1 MDIIIKAIGYLLFS
15 ILFLRLIVSM
25 VNYFWKLWTDKTFT
39 GYLRSES
46 NPSIKWSI
54 LIPARDEE
62 QNIGNILSDIEMLE
76 DKPSEVIVFNDNSC
90 DNTGAVVNSFLHRI
104 PGLKLI
110 ENSVDT
116 LPDGWLGKNWACHQL
131 SMAASGDYL
140 LFIDADVR
148 LTGKIASKY
157 INYLKKSNLALLS
170 IFPKQILPNLAAKVS
185 TPVMN
190 WILLSLLPLPLVR
203 FCRWPSFSAA
213 NGQFMLFRS
222 DIYNELKPHI
232 QFRGS
237 RAEDIEIGRWYK
249 RKRERVATLTGDDS
263 VRCCMYT
270 NLSDAIN
277 GFSKNVFHFFGN
289 SVFTTILFAFITT
302 VTPLWLLIFEGVA
315 NLLLSLLLI
324 ILIRVFV
331 SASSGQNIF
340 DNIKYLLYQHL
351 IFIRIII
358 KAMKT
363 KADKNLI
370 WKGRNIIGLFIS
382 FLTIFTLLSFNSVQ
396 AQESYRSRIYKCFIN
411 GDMVSWENVVKEMES
426 KSGLTAE
433 PDKNGSYKTELLN
446 YYYGLIGYLISQKEG
461 KRAAIYCDKGEKI
474 ITEFLEKSPEN
485 ATFIAYRTA
494 FLGFRIGLNNLKSV
508 TLGVQSINLSKRAL
522 SIDSLNVQAL
532 AERGNVLYYSP
543 SFTGGDKL
551 EGISFYL
558 KAVKVIEKSGDV
570 VENWFYLSLLTNIA
584 RSYQE
589 IGLTSRAKAAYEKI
603 LKVEPNYKW
612 VRDDLLLKISALIRD
627 SSLPVCPAIDV
638 FSSALLSRYG
648 STSFT
653 GA

>member
-1 MDIIIKAIGYLLFS
+1 MDITIKAIGIMLLS
-15 ILFLRLIVSM
+15 ILLLRMIVSI
-25 VNYFWKLWTDKTFT
+25 VNYLWKLWTDKTFT

-62 QNIGNILSDIEMLE
+62 QNIGNILSDIELLK
-76 DKPSEVIVFNDNSC
+76 DKPFEVIVFNDNSS

-148 LTGKIASKY
+148 LSGNIAAKY
-157 INYLKKSNLALLS
+157 INYLNKSNLALLS
-170 IFPKQILPNLAAKVS
+170 IFPKQILPNFAAKVS

-203 FCRWPSFSAA
+203 YCRWPSFSAA

-222 DIYNELKPHI
+222 DIYNDLKPHM

-249 RKRERVATLTGDDS
+249 RKQKRVATLTGDDS
-263 VRCCMYT
+263 VRCCMYN

-277 GFSKNVFHFFGN
+277 GFTKNVFHFFGN
-289 SVFTTILFAFITT
+289 SVFATILFALLTII
-302 VTPLWLLIFEGVA
+302 TPLWLLIFEGVTSF
-315 NLLLSLLLI
+315 LLSLLSI

-331 SASSGQNIF
+331 SAASGQNII
-340 DNIKYLLYQHL
+340 DNIKYLLHQHL
-351 IFIRIII
+351 IFITIII

-363 KADKNLI
+363 KTEKNLT
-370 WKGRNIIGLFIS
+370 WKGRNITGLFIS
-382 FLTIFTLLSFNSVQ
+382 ILTISTILSFNSVQ
-396 AQESYRSRIYKCFIN
+396 AQESYRSRIYKSFKN

-426 KSGLTAE
+426 NSVTA
-433 PDKNGSYKTELLN
+433 ELLN

-474 ITEFLEKSPEN
+474 IAEFLEKSPEN

-558 KAVKVIEKSGDV
+558 KAVKVIEKSGDIAQ
-570 VENWFYLSLLTNIA
+570 NWFYLSLLTNIA

-603 LKVEPNYKW
+603 LRVEPNYKW
-612 VRDDLLLKISALIRD
+612 VRDNLYPRLLEISALMRD

>member
-1 MDIIIKAIGYLLFS
+1 MDITIKAIGILLLS
-15 ILFLRLIVSM
+15 ILLLRLIVSI
-25 VNYFWKLWTDKTFT
+25 VNYLWKLWTDKRFA
-39 GYLRSES
+39 GYLKSEANS
-46 NPSIKWSI
+46 PSKWSI

-62 QNIGNILSDIEMLE
+62 HNIANILSDIELLKE
-76 DKPSEVIVFNDNSC
+76 KPFEVIVFNDNSS
-90 DNTGAVVNSFLHRI
+90 DNTGAIVDSFLHRI

-116 LPDGWLGKNWACHQL
+116 LPDCWLGKNWACHQL

-148 LTGKIASKY
+148 LSGNIAAKY
-157 INYLKKSNLALLS
+157 INYLNKSNLALLS
-170 IFPKQILPNLAAKVS
+170 IFPKQILPNFAAKVS

-203 FCRWPSFSAA
+203 HCRWPSFSAA

-222 DIYNELKPHI
+222 DIYNDLKPHM

-249 RKRERVATLTGDDS
+249 RKRKRVATLTGDDS
-263 VRCCMYT
+263 VRCCMYN

-277 GFSKNVFHFFGN
+277 GFTKNVFHFFGN
-289 SVFTTILFAFITT
+289 SVFTTILFALLTT
-302 VTPLWLLIFEGVA
+302 ITPLWLLIFEGVTSF
-315 NLLLSLLLI
+315 LLSLLSI
-324 ILIRVFV
+324 VLIRVFV
-331 SASSGQNIF
+331 SAASRQNII
-340 DNIKYLLYQHL
+340 DNIKYLLHQHL
-351 IFIRIII
+351 IFITIII

-363 KADKNLI
+363 KTEKNLT

-382 FLTIFTLLSFNSVQ
+382 FITVFIFLSFNLLQ
-396 AQESYRSRIYKCFIN
+396 AQESYRSRIYKSFKN

-426 KSGLTAE
+426 NSVTA
-433 PDKNGSYKTELLN
+433 ELLN

-474 ITEFLEKSPEN
+474 IAEFLEKSPEN

-558 KAVKVIEKSGDV
+558 KAVKVIEKSGDIAQ
-570 VENWFYLSLLTNIA
+570 NWFYLSLLTNIA

-603 LKVEPNYKW
+603 LRVEPNYKW
-612 VRDDLLLKISALIRD
+612 VRDNLYPRLLEISALMRD